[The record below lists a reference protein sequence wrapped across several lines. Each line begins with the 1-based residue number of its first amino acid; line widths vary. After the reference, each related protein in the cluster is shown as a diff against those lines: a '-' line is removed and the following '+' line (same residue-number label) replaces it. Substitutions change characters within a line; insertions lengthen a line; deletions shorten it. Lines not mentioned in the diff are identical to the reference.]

1 MIYMDSDVCPI
12 CKGTGFEFYED
23 EQGRPFT
30 RDCSC
35 GIRQKLITRE
45 RVAFANI
52 PEGFKNYWLENYS
65 KDIYEKEQSKIIV
78 EKNITAAR
86 WWLDNFE
93 KMKSTGM
100 GFYLYSPTKGCGKTR
115 FAISLANELLKM
127 EKCSVKFATSI
138 EILNEIRA
146 TWNKDY
152 EYTEQQLLEGLTKVD
167 VLIIDDFDTETPKD
181 WTQEKFYQI
190 INERYMNNLITI
202 YTSNMAI
209 DNTNYDERIKNR
221 IKEKSYQLTFPDESI
236 REQISKWNQEELKA
250 AIA

>member
-1 MIYMDSDVCPI
+1 
-12 CKGTGFEFYED
+12 
-23 EQGRPFT
+23 
-30 RDCSC
+30 
-35 GIRQKLITRE
+35 
-45 RVAFANI
+45 
-52 PEGFKNYWLENYS
+52 
-65 KDIYEKEQSKIIV
+65 
-78 EKNITAAR
+78 
-86 WWLDNFE
+86 
-93 KMKSTGM
+93 M
-100 GFYLYSPTKGCGKTR
+100 GFYLYSPTKGCEKTR

-152 EYTEQQLLEGLTKVD
+152 EYTEQQLLEGLTRVD

-209 DNTNYDERIKNR
+209 DNTDYDERIKNR
-221 IKEKSYQLTFPDESI
+221 IKEKSYQLTFPNESI

-250 AIA
+250 VIA